1 MPDLRRLPSNS
12 EKAAPDN
19 ALISGD
25 DFSFLACD
33 TSLDMG
39 HPIDYYRNSITDS
52 DSTPVMENEFFSG
65 FIRLHILHH
74 AAEAPIFGFGILE
87 ELGRHGYKLSPGTL
101 YPILHRMEERGLLAS
116 QKELVAGKF
125 RRVYRITEAGSVALR
140 EAKEKVREL
149 FGELFSQEKP
159 Q

>member
-1 MPDLRRLPSNS
+1 
-12 EKAAPDN
+12 
-19 ALISGD
+19 
-25 DFSFLACD
+25 
-33 TSLDMG
+33 
-39 HPIDYYRNSITDS
+39 
-52 DSTPVMENEFFSG
+52 MENEFFSG

-101 YPILHRMEERGLLAS
+101 YPILHRMEEKGLLAS

-125 RRVYRITEAGSVALR
+125 RRVYRITESGRVTLR
-140 EAKEKVREL
+140 EAKEKAQEL
-149 FGELFSQEKP
+149 FGELFSQQEA